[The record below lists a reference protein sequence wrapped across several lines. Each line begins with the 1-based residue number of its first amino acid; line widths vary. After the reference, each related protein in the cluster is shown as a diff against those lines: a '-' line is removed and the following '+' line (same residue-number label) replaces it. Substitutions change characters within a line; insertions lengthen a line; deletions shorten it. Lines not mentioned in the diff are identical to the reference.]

1 MDTLY
6 FVVQQMWFFSI
17 PLMVVALG
25 GMFSERSGVVN
36 IALEGIMVFGAF
48 CSIFFIIGALYR
60 IMMIPMVIV
69 MLVAFFHIHEG
80 SIVEGELAFI
90 YLMMF
95 ILMYISGPGQYS
107 VDAKIH
113 EYLHAKDYD
122 AYEY

>member
-1 MDTLY
+1 MDKEKNSSIKLLLPKDYIYLTVIFLMTLI
-6 FVVQQMWFFSI
+6 FGFDNVLLLLIGFSI
-17 PLMVVALG
+17 FAIVLFVAVKMNKAKRQEIEKHIESLA
-25 GMFSERSGVVN
+25 FN
-36 IALEGIMVFGAF
+36 ID
-48 CSIFFIIGALYR
+48 
-60 IMMIPMVIV
+60 
-69 MLVAFFHIHEG
+69 IHEG

-107 VDAKIH
+107 IDAKIH